1 MSPCICIDDS
11 HSMFKVITGAHY
23 WNPIIITRP
32 KKGDIVFFEIIE
44 TGVHISL
51 TNNKDS
57 SFMFL
62 TQNDFHN
69 HFEDLS
75 VKRENNINRLLD

>member
-1 MSPCICIDDS
+1 MLPCICIDDT

-23 WNPIIITRP
+23 WNPIIEKTI
-32 KKGDIVFFEIIE
+32 KKGDKVYYHYSEN
-44 TGVHISL
+44 GVNICL
-51 TNNKDS
+51 TDNKDL

-62 TQNDFHN
+62 TKSDFKK

-75 VKRENNINRLLD
+75 IRRNKKIKKILK